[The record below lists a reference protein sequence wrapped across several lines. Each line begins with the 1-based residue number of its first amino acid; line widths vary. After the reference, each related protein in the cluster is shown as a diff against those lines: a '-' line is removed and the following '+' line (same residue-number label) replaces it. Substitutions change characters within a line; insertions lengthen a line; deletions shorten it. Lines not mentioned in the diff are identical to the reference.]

1 MQVEKLG
8 KIPRGGGGGGGGL
21 WQAPHGMENPGD
33 GDPKGMNNCFL
44 ELHKHLSYFWFLS
57 TKIKKNCIIFSNFH
71 ELDLCLISMC
81 LAFFAKFCWIN
92 ERSSTFY
99 CWRFKIISRLNMKT
113 HTCLFFL
120 HPYLHVLLTPP
131 PFFLVLLIIPRFQ
144 MDSLNLQLMVY
155 L

>member
-1 MQVEKLG
+1 MQNEKPG
-8 KIPRGGGGGGGGL
+8 KIPRGGGGGV
-21 WQAPHGMENPGD
+21 WQAPPGMENPGM
-33 GDPKGMNNCFL
+33 GSKGYEYFL
-44 ELHKHLSYFWFLS
+44 ELHNNLSYFWFLS
-57 TKIKKNCIIFSNFH
+57 TKIIKKKCIFSNFH
-71 ELDLCLISMC
+71 EPDLRLISMC

-92 ERSSTFY
+92 ERPSTFY
-99 CWRFKIISRLNMKT
+99 CCRFKISRLNMKT

-131 PFFLVLLIIPRFQ
+131 PYFLVLLIIPPFQ

>member
-1 MQVEKLG
+1 MQNEKPG
-8 KIPRGGGGGGGGL
+8 KIPRGGGGGGGYDKYPL
-21 WQAPHGMENPGD
+21 EWKIQGMGS
-33 GDPKGMNNCFL
+33 KGYEYFL
-44 ELHKHLSYFWFLS
+44 ELHNNLSYFWFLS
-57 TKIKKNCIIFSNFH
+57 TKIILKKCIFSNFH
-71 ELDLCLISMC
+71 EPDLRLISMC

-92 ERSSTFY
+92 ERPSTFY
-99 CWRFKIISRLNMKT
+99 CCRFKISRLNMKT

-131 PFFLVLLIIPRFQ
+131 PYFLVLLIIPPFQ